1 MMRPSEYRL
10 QATRSMPTDGRL
22 KAPPEAGD
30 YGAQDDFEHPIMLY
44 SGLRNRNDTNADG
57 LFGRDRPVDNED
69 ALANPRALDFFRTV
83 KTELRSKK

>member
-1 MMRPSEYRL
+1 MRPSEYRL

-44 SGLRNRNDTNADG
+44 SGHRNCNDTNAG
-57 LFGRDRPVDNED
+57 RLFGGTSRLTTRTRWPI
-69 ALANPRALDFFRTV
+69 PGPWIFFRTV
-83 KTELRSKK
+83 TTELRSKK